1 MFVNSEV
8 SDEFFL
14 TILDCSVL
22 SNASVRLLEL
32 LLLGEPPNPVIFL

>member
-22 SNASVRLLEL
+22 SYANVRLLKL